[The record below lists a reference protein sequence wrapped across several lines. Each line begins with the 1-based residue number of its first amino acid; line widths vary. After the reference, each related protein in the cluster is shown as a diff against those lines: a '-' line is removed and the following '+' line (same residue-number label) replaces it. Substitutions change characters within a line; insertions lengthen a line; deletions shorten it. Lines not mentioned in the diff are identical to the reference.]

1 MSNGNDQYK
10 DTLRDVLKK
19 QTQNQRTDQTRS
31 EVLDPVR
38 AQRALDRGRYD
49 QERTGASHL
58 IPDATNNALK
68 GIMSGMKKAKDEA
81 ISKSQRAQELG
92 GLFNRSILEA
102 VPIYNATDA
111 EGAKFADGGIKGHH
125 NTFIIMGRDRPKSP
139 ASGGGADPTTH
150 CGCIDIIA
158 GMSSV
163 LARETVPNGPKP
175 YDKETVLTNK
185 NPTLDAAR
193 IYVTQKAKNIDS
205 KEYFNIAAGKVG
217 MLPNRSAIV
226 LKADS
231 TRIMGR
237 EGVKIVTGD
246 VYNGGFGM
254 NISHK
259 IKGIDLIAGNNDADL
274 QPLVKG
280 ESLKFVIDSQ
290 LELTKDLHTSV
301 SVLYNLVVYFLLSMV
316 DVSGYSSSR
325 FNDAVQE
332 LPQEFIN
339 LWIQEMN
346 FLIHELNYNKAK
358 NPFAAHN
365 FMSSHNTTN

>member
-1 MSNGNDQYK
+1 MSDDNNPNISNSQRLLDANSRAGRENAANRY
-10 DTLRDVLKK
+10 RD
-19 QTQNQRTDQTRS
+19 
-31 EVLDPVR
+31 R
-38 AQRALDRGRYD
+38 AGSGPGDRYN
-49 QERTGASHL
+49 QERTGASSL
-58 IPDATNNALK
+58 TPDALNNTLK
-68 GIMSGMKKAKDEA
+68 GIMSGMKKAKDEQMGL
-81 ISKSQRAQELG
+81 KQRASELG

-102 VPIYNATDA
+102 VPVYNASSA
-111 EGAKFADGGIKGHH
+111 EGAKFADGGIKGFH
-125 NTFIIMGRDRPKSP
+125 NTFIIMGRDRPGSP
-139 ASGGGADPTTH
+139 SSGAGAEPTTH

-163 LARETVPNGPKP
+163 LARETVSAGPDPFK
-175 YDKETVLTNK
+175 KEAVVTNK
-185 NPTLDAAR
+185 SPGLDAAR
-193 IYVTQKAKNIDS
+193 IYITQKAKNIDS

-280 ESLKFVIDSQ
+280 ENLKHVIDSQ

-316 DVSGYSSSR
+316 DPTGYSASR
-325 FNDAVQE
+325 FNDVIQE

-346 FLIHELNYNKAK
+346 FLIHELNYNKSK
-358 NPFAAHN
+358 NPFAAFN
-365 FMSSHNTTN
+365 FMSAHNTTN